1 LCARGSGPVT
11 SRLRYMLAARPQSLE
26 ERQMPKFS
34 VSKSAPDAVKCDV
47 LVVPVFE
54 QLALG
59 PGGREVEKALGT
71 TLKDITETTAVLGRP
86 SKQFDGELG
95 DSVAVTTLG
104 KLPAKQVLFVGLGEK
119 DKADAWIARRAGGVA
134 ARRVGGGKIVATTLP
149 LGIDASPAE
158 AVRAFVEGFVLG
170 SYRYLRYKAEQD
182 GRPNRVESVVLLA
195 GKDWEPKAIKAA
207 MDHAVA
213 VAEGTNLARDL
224 TNTPAGDKSPQS
236 LADEARKMARNGLKV
251 NVLTEKELKAKGF
264 GGILGVGRGS
274 PKPPRLIELIYQP
287 AKAKRTVAFVGKG
300 ITFDSGGIN
309 LKPSDSGID
318 WMKMDMGGGGAVLG
332 AMHAIAKLKPKVAVR
347 GYVATAEN
355 MPDGNAL
362 KPGDVITHY
371 GGKTVEIGNTDAEGR
386 LVMAD
391 AIVYAR
397 ERGADVVID
406 IATLTGA
413 MMVALGHKMFGV
425 IGEPRDEVRAVLDA
439 AERAGEPAWELPL
452 NREYAEV
459 MKSDIA
465 DLRNV
470 ASKNVGGGAI
480 TAALFLK
487 EFAGDTP
494 WVHMDIAGPAKSD
507 EDQYENPK
515 WATGA
520 GVRTLI
526 EYVMGQ

>member
-1 LCARGSGPVT
+1 
-11 SRLRYMLAARPQSLE
+11 ML
-26 ERQMPKFS
+26 KFS
-34 VSKSAPDAVKCDV
+34 VSRDAAKAIKCDV
-47 LVVPVFE
+47 LAVPVFDGLE
-54 QLALG
+54 LG
-59 PGGREVEKALGT
+59 PGAKDAEAALGT
-71 TLKDITETTAVLGRP
+71 TLKELSEHVPVLGKP
-86 SKQFDGELG
+86 SKQFKGELG
-95 DSVAVTTLG
+95 DAVLVQTLG
-104 KLPAKQVLFVGLGEK
+104 KLPSKQVLFVGMG
-119 DKADAWIARRAGGVA
+119 DKADVTARTVRRAGAVA
-134 ARRVGGGKIVATTLP
+134 ARRGGGGKVVGTTIP
-149 LGIDASPAE
+149 LAVKGKPAE
-158 AVRAFVEGFVLG
+158 AVRAFVEGFVLA
-170 SYRYLRYKAEQD
+170 SYRYLRYKAEQN
-182 GRPNRVESVVLLA
+182 GRPNRVESVLLVGGSGWDA
-195 GKDWEPKAIKAA
+195 RAIKTAIE
-207 MDHAVA
+207 HGTVI
-213 VAEGTNLARDL
+213 AEGTNLARDL
-224 TNTPAGDKSPQS
+224 TNTPAGDKSPES
-236 LADEARKMARNGLKV
+236 LAQEARRIGRNGLKV
-251 NVLTEKELKAKGF
+251 KVLDEKELAAKGF

-274 PKPPRLIELIYQP
+274 PKPPRLIELTYKP
-287 AKAKRTVAFVGKG
+287 ANAKRTVAIVGKG

-318 WMKMDMGGGGAVLG
+318 WMKMDMGGAGAVLG
-332 AMHAIAKLKPKVAVR
+332 AMYAIAKLKPKVAVR
-347 GYVATAEN
+347 GYVATSEN

-362 KPGDVITHY
+362 HPGDVITQY

-397 ERGADVVID
+397 ERGADVVLD

-425 IGEPRDEVRAVLDA
+425 IGEPRSEVKKVLDA

-452 NREYAEV
+452 NREYFHV

-494 WVHMDIAGPAKSD
+494 WVHIDIAGPAKSD
-507 EDQYENPK
+507 EDHYENPK

-520 GVRTLI
+520 GVRTLV
-526 EYVMGQ
+526 EYVMAQ

>member
-1 LCARGSGPVT
+1 VNG
-11 SRLRYMLAARPQSLE
+11 
-26 ERQMPKFS
+26 
-34 VSKSAPDAVKCDV
+34 SAP
-47 LVVPVFE
+47 
-54 QLALG
+54 
-59 PGGREVEKALGT
+59 
-71 TLKDITETTAVLGRP
+71 
-86 SKQFDGELG
+86 
-95 DSVAVTTLG
+95 
-104 KLPAKQVLFVGLGEK
+104 
-119 DKADAWIARRAGGVA
+119 
-134 ARRVGGGKIVATTLP
+134 
-149 LGIDASPAE
+149 E

-170 SYRYLRYKAEQD
+170 SYRYLRYKAKQN
-182 GRPNRVESVVLLA
+182 GRPNRVESVIMLA
-195 GKDWEPKAIKAA
+195 GKGWEPKSIKAA

-224 TNTPAGDKSPQS
+224 TNTPAGDKSPES
-236 LADEARKMARNGLKV
+236 LAIEARKMARDGLKV
-251 NVLTEKELKAKGF
+251 NVLNEKELKAKGF

-274 PKPPRLIELIYQP
+274 PAKPPRLIELVYQP

-309 LKPSDSGID
+309 LKPSESGID

-332 AMHAIAKLKPKVAVR
+332 AMLAIAKLKPKVAVR

-355 MPDGNAL
+355 MPDGDAL
-362 KPGDVITHY
+362 RPGDVITHY
-371 GGKTVEIGNTDAEGR
+371 GGKTTEIGNTDAEGR

-413 MMVALGHKMFGV
+413 MMIALGHKMFGV
-425 IGEPRDEVRAVLDA
+425 IGEPRSEVRAVLDA

-452 NREYAEV
+452 NRDYEDV

-470 ASKNVGGGAI
+470 ANKSVGGGAI

-494 WVHMDIAGPAKSD
+494 WVHVDIAGPAKSD
-507 EDQYENPK
+507 EDYYENPK

-520 GVRTLI
+520 GVRTLV

>member
-1 LCARGSGPVT
+1 
-11 SRLRYMLAARPQSLE
+11 
-26 ERQMPKFS
+26 MPKFS
-34 VSKSAPDAVKCDV
+34 VSKTAPDKVKCDV

-54 QLALG
+54 QLVLG
-59 PGGREVEKALGT
+59 PGAREVEKALGST
-71 TLKDITETTAVLGRP
+71 VKELSEHVPVLGRP
-86 SKQFDGELG
+86 SRQFTGALG
-95 DSVAVTTLG
+95 DSILVQTMG
-104 KLPAKQVLFVGLGEK
+104 KLPATQVLFVGLG
-119 DKADAWIARRAGGVA
+119 DKQDANARTIRRAGGVA
-134 ARRVGGGKIVATTLP
+134 ARRVGGGKVVATTLP
-149 LGIDASPAE
+149 LATSGSAPE
-158 AVRAFVEGFVLG
+158 KVRALVEGFVLG

-182 GRPNRVESVVLLA
+182 GRPNRVESVILLA
-195 GKDWEPKAIKAA
+195 GKGWEPKSIKAA

-236 LADEARKMARNGLKV
+236 LADEARKMAKNGLKV
-251 NVLTEKELKAKGF
+251 NVLNEKELKAKGF
-264 GGILGVGRGS
+264 GGLLGVGRGS
-274 PKPPRLIELIYQP
+274 PKPPRLIELIYEP
-287 AKAKRTVAFVGKG
+287 ARAKRTVAFVGKG

-332 AMHAIAKLKPKVAVR
+332 AMHAIARLKPKVAVHA
-347 GYVATAEN
+347 YVATAEN

-371 GGKTVEIGNTDAEGR
+371 GGITTEIGNTDAEGR

-425 IGEPRDEVRAVLDA
+425 IGEPRSEVRAVLDA

-459 MKSDIA
+459 MESDIA

-494 WVHMDIAGPAKSD
+494 WVHVDIAGPAKSD
-507 EDQYENPK
+507 EDHYENPK

>member
-1 LCARGSGPVT
+1 
-11 SRLRYMLAARPQSLE
+11 
-26 ERQMPKFS
+26 MPTFS
-34 VSKSAPDAVKCDV
+34 VSKSSATAAKSDV
-47 LVVPVFE
+47 LAVPVYE
-54 QLALG
+54 GLKLG
-59 PGGREVEKALGT
+59 PGAKEAQDSLGST
-71 TLKDITETTAVLGRP
+71 VKELSEHVPVLGKP
-86 SKQFDGELG
+86 SKQFKGELG
-95 DSVAVTTLG
+95 DAILVQTLG
-104 KLPAKQVLFVGLGEK
+104 RLPAKQVLFVGMGPEK
-119 DKADAWIARRAGGVA
+119 EANAGTVRRAGAIA
-134 ARRVGGGKIVATTLP
+134 ARRVGGGKSVATTIP
-149 LGIDASPAE
+149 QAAGAPAD
-158 AVRAFVEGFVLG
+158 AVRAFVEGFLLA
-170 SYRYLRYKAEQD
+170 SYRYLRYRAEQN

-195 GKDWEPKAIKAA
+195 GDGWEPKAVKRA
-207 MDHAVA
+207 MDHAAA
-213 VAEGTNLARDL
+213 VAEGTNIARDL
-224 TNTPAGDKSPQS
+224 TNTPAGDKSPES
-236 LADEARKMARNGLKV
+236 LAQEARKIARNGLKV
-251 NVLTEKELKAKGF
+251 KVLNEKELAAKGF

-274 PKPPRLIELIYQP
+274 PKPPRLIELIYEP
-287 AKAKRTVAFVGKG
+287 AGAKRTIAFVGKG

-347 GYVATAEN
+347 GYIATSEN

-362 KPGDVITHY
+362 HPGDVITQY

-391 AIVYAR
+391 AIVYAK
-397 ERGADVVID
+397 ERGADVVVD

-425 IGEPRDEVRAVLDA
+425 IGEPRTEVAKVLEA

-452 NREYAEV
+452 NRDYFEV

-470 ASKNVGGGAI
+470 SSRNVGGGAI

-494 WVHMDIAGPAKSD
+494 WVHIDIAGPAKSD
-507 EDQYENPK
+507 EDHYENPK

-520 GVRTLI
+520 GVRTLV
-526 EYVMGQ
+526 EYALSQ